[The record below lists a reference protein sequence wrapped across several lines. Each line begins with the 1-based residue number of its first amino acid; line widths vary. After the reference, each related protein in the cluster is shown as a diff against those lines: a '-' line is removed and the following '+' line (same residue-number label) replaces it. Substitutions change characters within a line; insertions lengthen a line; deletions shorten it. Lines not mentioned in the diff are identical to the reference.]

1 MSSNMQKDIVNAC
14 ATETI
19 NIITR
24 DLGDALFSILFDEA
38 RDVPAKEQMAIV
50 IRYVDKNGHAV
61 EHILGIVHVTDT
73 SALSLKAAINALF
86 SKHSLSIS
94 RLRGQGYDGASN
106 MRALVAVVKIDVYVA
121 LLFTLVSNMVNVV
134 GVSCKRY
141 DILQESQVIRVLE
154 ALENGELISGTG
166 QNQEY
171 TLKRVGDARWGSHYK
186 TPISL
191 IKMFSAIIDV
201 LELIV
206 ENSKSE
212 QKAEAF
218 NLLDLL
224 QSFDVAFSLHV
235 MRNILGITYEL
246 SQALQRKDQDIVNA
260 MTLVKIAKQQL
271 QSIRDEGWNS
281 LFDDVIVFS
290 FDEEQLLR
298 FAQFYPIEFSI
309 VQLVALDNQLE
320 TYILDIKSNAKFS
333 NLIGISNLAEK
344 MAYNIDL
351 NSTCCNSFC
360 RESISDMK
368 IVKNRL
374 RNQMGDQ

>member
-73 SALSLKAAINALF
+73 SALSLKAAIDALF

-106 MRALVAVVKIDVYVA
+106 MRALVAVVKTDVSIA

-134 GVSCKRY
+134 GVSCKCY

-154 ALENGELISGTG
+154 ALENDLQLQELNNHSNEVNTELLLCVACLS
-166 QNQEY
+166 QN
-171 TLKRVGDARWGSHYK
+171 DS
-186 TPISL
+186 
-191 IKMFSAIIDV
+191 FSA
-201 LELIV
+201 
-206 ENSKSE
+206 
-212 QKAEAF
+212 
-218 NLLDLL
+218 
-224 QSFDVAFSLHV
+224 FDK
-235 MRNILGITYEL
+235 E
-246 SQALQRKDQDIVNA
+246 K
-260 MTLVKIAKQQL
+260 
-271 QSIRDEGWNS
+271 
-281 LFDDVIVFS
+281 
-290 FDEEQLLR
+290 LLR
-298 FAQFYPIEFSI
+298 FTQFYPIEFSI

-344 MAYNIDL
+344 M
-351 NSTCCNSFC
+351 
-360 RESISDMK
+360 
-368 IVKNRL
+368 VKTKRNVLYPLVYRL
-374 RNQMGDQ
+374 ITLTLILLVAIASVERAFLI